1 VTEFDVEA
9 IDLTVL
15 RDRQSIKYRAY
26 GADVIPAWIAEMD
39 FPLAEP
45 IARAL
50 HDAIDRSDTGYPSG
64 TGLREAFSEFAAR
77 TWQWDVPAARVIG
90 VPDVLSGVE
99 WAIRLLTA
107 PGDGVVINTPVYPP
121 FFSTIRDIVERTI
134 VEVPL
139 ARSAD
144 GAYSL
149 DLPALAEA
157 FARPDVT
164 ALLLCSPHNPTGTV
178 PSRAELEQIASLA
191 HECGVVVIADEI
203 HAPLVLAGAQ
213 HTPYLSVAGV
223 DANAVA
229 LVAASKA
236 WNLPGLKCAQLVAT
250 ERTAPIMRDG
260 LPKEVV
266 YATGHLG
273 VIATVTA
280 YREGDPWLQQ
290 VLGILDR
297 NRILLGELLAAHVPR
312 AGYVM
317 PEASYL
323 AWVDLRA
330 YDVGD
335 DPSERLLKQAR
346 VALNAGPTF
355 GPGGAGHVR
364 LNMATSP
371 AILTQV
377 VERIGEA
384 LGAVDAVETVE
395 AP

>member
-1 VTEFDVEA
+1 MTAFDVDA
-9 IDLTVL
+9 IDLATL
-15 RDRQSIKYRAY
+15 RERQSVKYRAY
-26 GADVIPAWIAEMD
+26 GPDVIPAWIAEMD

-50 HDAIDRSDTGYPSG
+50 HDAIDRSDTGYPSA
-64 TGLREAFSEFAAR
+64 TGLREAFCEYAAR
-77 TWQWDVPAARVIG
+77 TWRWEVASARVTG
-90 VPDVLSGVE
+90 VPDVLCGVE

-121 FFSTIRDIVERTI
+121 FFSTVRDIVERTI
-134 VEVPL
+134 IDVPL
-139 ARSAD
+139 SRSAD

-157 FARPDVT
+157 FARPEVT

-178 PSRAELEQIASLA
+178 PSRGELEQVAALA
-191 HECGVVVIADEI
+191 REHGVVVITDEI
-203 HAPLVLAGAQ
+203 HAPLGLPGAQ
-213 HTPYLSVAGV
+213 HTPYLSVAGD

-250 ERTAPIMRDG
+250 ERTAPLMRDR

-266 YATGHLG
+266 YGTGHLG
-273 VIATVTA
+273 VIATVAA
-280 YREGDPWLQQ
+280 YRDGDPWLQQ
-290 VLGILDR
+290 VLGILDG
-297 NRILLGELLAAHVPR
+297 NRRLLGELLAARVPR
-312 AGYVM
+312 AQYVM

-323 AWVDLRA
+323 AWLDLRA
-330 YDVGD
+330 YDLGA
-335 DPSERLLKQAR
+335 DPADPLLRRAR

-355 GPGGAGHVR
+355 GRGGEGHVR

-371 AILTQV
+371 AILEQMV
-377 VERIGEA
+377 DRIGVA
-384 LGAVDAVETVE
+384 LDSADTVETVE
-395 AP
+395 VR

>member
-1 VTEFDVEA
+1 MTEFDVDA
-9 IDLTVL
+9 IDLARL
-15 RDRQSIKYRAY
+15 RERQSVKYRAY
-26 GADVIPAWIAEMD
+26 GPDVIPAWIAEMD

-50 HDAIDRSDTGYPSG
+50 HEAIDRSDTGYPSG
-64 TGLREAFSEFAAR
+64 IELREAFSEFAAR
-77 TWQWDVPAARVIG
+77 TWQWDVPAARVTG
-90 VPDVLSGVE
+90 VPDVLCGVE

-121 FFSTIRDIVERTI
+121 FFSTIRDIVERRI

-139 ARSAD
+139 AQSAD

-149 DLPALAEA
+149 DLASLADA

-164 ALLLCSPHNPTGTV
+164 ALLLCSPHNPSGTV
-178 PSRAELEQIASLA
+178 PSRAELQQIAALA
-191 HECGVVVIADEI
+191 REHGVVVIADEI
-203 HAPLVLAGAQ
+203 HAPLCLVGAQ
-213 HTPYLSVAGV
+213 HTPYLSVAGD

-250 ERTAPIMRDG
+250 ERTAPIMRDR

-266 YATGHLG
+266 YGTGHLG
-273 VIATVTA
+273 IIATVAA
-280 YREGDPWLQQ
+280 YREGDPWLQE

-297 NRILLGELLAAHVPR
+297 NRHLMGEQLRVHVPR

-323 AWVDLRA
+323 AWIDLSD
-330 YDVGD
+330 YGLGD
-335 DPSERLLKQAR
+335 DPSEMLLKRAR
-346 VALNAGPTF
+346 VAVNAGPTF
-355 GPGGAGHVR
+355 GRGGDGHVR
-364 LNMATSP
+364 LNLATSP
-371 AILTQV
+371 AILAQI
-377 VERIGEA
+377 VERIGDA
-384 LGAVDAVETVE
+384 LGVVGPVETVE